1 MAEKKIPAAKTDST
15 IPNNSLPSVM
25 ALRTPIVKN
34 RHEIKLS
41 HNEALI
47 SLLKTGH
54 TKATKIKVTPIAP
67 VRVAGGVSNHNP
79 EMRNAIRLI
88 KEIRKKL

>member
-25 ALRTPIVKN
+25 ALSTPIVKN
-34 RHEIKLS
+34 RQEIKLS

-47 SLLKTGH
+47 SPFQTGH
-54 TKATKIKVTPIAP
+54 TNATKINVIPIAP
-67 VRVAGGVSNHNP
+67 ITVAGGVSNHSP
-79 EMRNAIRLI
+79 ETRNAIRLI
-88 KEIRKKL
+88 KEIA